1 MSNKVLVMSVNT
13 TIPFLAEPEL
23 AELASMVTDP
33 LPVPKFGDTVSQLAE
48 VVANQAVLDVI
59 FAGEL
64 LFAGEFN
71 VIFLGLTDKVEA
83 VPPTCTT
90 INESYAPE
98 VAVHNTFPIL
108 VAPVLE
114 LSANTF
120 EDKFPVPFI
129 LATTSQ
135 AALSVM
141 VQLLLVTILNDPF
154 APAFAVKNTVSG
166 FITTPPGMG
175 VV

>member
-1 MSNKVLVMSVNT
+1 MSVNT

-71 VIFLGLTDKVEA
+71 VIFL
-83 VPPTCTT
+83 
-90 INESYAPE
+90 
-98 VAVHNTFPIL
+98 
-108 VAPVLE
+108 
-114 LSANTF
+114 
-120 EDKFPVPFI
+120 
-129 LATTSQ
+129 
-135 AALSVM
+135 
-141 VQLLLVTILNDPF
+141 
-154 APAFAVKNTVSG
+154 
-166 FITTPPGMG
+166 
-175 VV
+175 